1 MTLVPAADSVALAAR
16 IVTGRPVGEATFRA
30 AELAAAR
37 LGVALMPAAWDTARF
52 ELKRDPYS
60 GDHTL
65 IARWRDEECCHTLSI
80 DPQGRVYA
88 EFDVLVA
95 HPQKPGWW
103 VEAIEIWGQPPQLKT
118 DLRLL
123 PAPGA

>member
-1 MTLVPAADSVALAAR
+1 MTLESRIAA
-16 IVTGRPVGEATFRA
+16 GRPVGEATWRA
-30 AELAAAR
+30 AQLAAAR
-37 LGVALMPAAWDTARF
+37 LGVALIAAAWEAARF

-60 GDHTL
+60 GEHTL
-65 IARWRDEECCHTLSI
+65 IARWRDETHCNTVSI

-88 EFDVLVA
+88 EFDLLVA

-103 VEAIEIWGQPPQLKT
+103 VEAIEIWGQPSQLKT